1 MSLAEQ
7 ETDKSTAELREG
19 DREHDEAQADAA
31 PDDIAFEV
39 PEEPEAEEGELS
51 ASEARGHDATR
62 VKSWASTAFNDSY
75 VRIENLIVG
84 STDRVAVPLADV
96 TRAAEIAATHHAKPE
111 HFDALVAALAKP
123 ETILLVG
130 SSCGKRTSAYVALN
144 ATGHSPIIQLS
155 SEVPPRSLV
164 DAIEKIRKR
173 SRKAGIIVEAV
184 DRQTLARLT
193 GFEMLR
199 LKESLTDGARVII
212 TTTPSQGAPVRIG
225 GVCIVHCEPPRPGQV
240 LEHTPGS
247 PDAKDRARAALA
259 LLSNRK
265 MTPADV
271 VELLDLAMKS
281 DRSPEQL
288 AQVFD
293 GRFTSTVLAEWLGA
307 ERSAK
312 QLAYLTAGTVLE
324 GAPSVD
330 VDLESEALAD
340 QFSAGLEPPSEGVKT
355 FSLTDRGWPEGVLEV
370 AVTSRGTHFGRHEL
384 EVVQVVPPHSRE
396 RIIEYLWRQLGT
408 DFRQPFTVWLRGL
421 AASRDSLIRLGAA
434 ASAGVL
440 FTVDPVLAERE
451 LLRPWALEQTFSRR
465 LCAAVALGAP
475 VTIGADPSGARAL
488 ARAWSTSSDLRLRH
502 VAVLAY
508 GGPLGAWDQASAAPM
523 HLWRIASESPT
534 LSRVADVS
542 LASLMTAG
550 ENAGLARASVLSLLT
565 AEARSARVPARVYA
579 LLPLIFRHLTARG
592 RLASQSLNA
601 LVNQSSERRTFESLG
616 DLFALTLLASSGYE
630 SALRAV
636 TTLLHA
642 VGDARVEQATAL
654 AVLGVVKA
662 SAQDPET
669 AQAIDA
675 RLRRALST
683 GARDSADVADV
694 AHAVLET
701 LFPAS

>member
-1 MSLAEQ
+1 MSLAGQ

-19 DREHDEAQADAA
+19 DQGHAEPQATAA
-31 PDDIAFEV
+31 PQETAFAV
-39 PEEPEAEEGELS
+39 PEESEAQEGELR
-51 ASEARGHDATR
+51 ASDARGHDSTR

-84 STDRVAVPLADV
+84 GADRVAVPLADV
-96 TRAAEIAATHHAKPE
+96 TRAATVAAAHHAKPAY
-111 HFDALVAALAKP
+111 FDALLAALAKP
-123 ETILLVG
+123 EIVLLIG
-130 SSCGKRTSAYVALN
+130 SSCGKRTSACVALN
-144 ATGHSPIIQLS
+144 AAGHSPIIQIS

-164 DAIEKIRKR
+164 DAIEKTCKQ
-173 SRKAGIIVEAV
+173 SPKAGIIVEAV
-184 DRQTLARLT
+184 DRQTLTRLT

-199 LKESLTDGARVII
+199 LKESLTDDARVII
-212 TTTPSQGAPVRIG
+212 TTVPSQGTRVRVDG
-225 GVCIVHCEPPRPGQV
+225 ASVLLCDPPPPEEV
-240 LEHTPGS
+240 LDHILGS
-247 PDAKDRARAALA
+247 PDAKNRARSALA
-259 LLSNRK
+259 LLSRK

-271 VELLDLAMKS
+271 VALVDLATKS
-281 DRSPEQL
+281 DQSPEQL

-293 GRFTSTVLAEWLGA
+293 GGFTSTVLAGWLGV

-312 QLAYLTAGTVLE
+312 HLAGLTAGTVLE

-340 QFSAGLEPPSEGVKT
+340 RFSAGLESPSEGVKT
-355 FSLTDRGWPEGVLEV
+355 FSVTDRGWPEGVLELS
-370 AVTSRGTHFGRHEL
+370 TTFRGTHFGRHEL
-384 EVVQVVPPHSRE
+384 EIVRVVPPHSRE

-408 DFRQPFTVWLRGL
+408 DFRQPFTEWLRDL
-421 AASRDSLIRLGAA
+421 AASAHSRVRLGAA

-451 LLRPWALEQTFSRR
+451 LLRPWALDQAFSRR

-488 ARAWSTSSDLRLRH
+488 ARAWSTSADLRLRH
-502 VAVLAY
+502 VALLAY

-523 HLWRIASESPT
+523 HLWRIANESPT
-534 LSRVADVS
+534 LARVADVS

-550 ENAGLARASVLSLLT
+550 DAAGLARANVLSLLV
-565 AEARSARVPARVYA
+565 AEAQSERVPERVHT
-579 LLPLIFRHLTARG
+579 LVPLIFRHLTTRG
-592 RLASQSLNA
+592 RLASQSLNS
-601 LVNQSSERRTFESLG
+601 LVNEPSERRSFESLG
-616 DLFALTLLASSGYE
+616 ELFALTLLASSGYQ

-636 TTLLHA
+636 ATLLHA
-642 VGDARVEQATAL
+642 VGDARVDEETAL

-662 SAQDPET
+662 SAQGPEV

-675 RLRRALST
+675 RVRRALFTS
-683 GARDSADVADV
+683 ARNSAEVADA
-694 AHAVLET
+694 AHAVLEN